1 MHFLFSVQKFLHE
14 MCNFSRGAW
23 AVHNFVEAAVLKNGE
38 LSAWESCSHR
48 DYYARDDVLLG
59 MMLADNLSILDP
71 LSDP

>member
-1 MHFLFSVQKFLHE
+1 MV
-14 MCNFSRGAW
+14 GA
-23 AVHNFVEAAVLKNGE
+23 AAAVLKNGE

>member
-14 MCNFSRGAW
+14 MCNFSRGARRLW
-23 AVHNFVEAAVLKNGE
+23 AAAVLKNGE